1 VGSERHIVC
10 FEGLLL
16 VMFAIGTQNIL
27 LSCFLTYIISGVSTR
42 FQQCCAVL
50 PTAAYL
56 AVQAF
61 FLVWK
66 ELYQVN
72 LSNKSLVDERFLL

>member
-1 VGSERHIVC
+1 
-10 FEGLLL
+10 
-16 VMFAIGTQNIL
+16 
-27 LSCFLTYIISGVSTR
+27 VSTR
-42 FQQCCAVL
+42 FQQCFDVL

>member
-1 VGSERHIVC
+1 MGSERHIVC

-16 VMFAIGTQNIL
+16 VMLAIGTQNVL
-27 LSCFLTYIISGVSTR
+27 LSCFLTYIISGVSLR
-42 FQQCCAVL
+42 FQQCRVVL
-50 PTAAYL
+50 PAAAYL

-72 LSNKSLVDERFLL
+72 LSNKALVDERFLL